1 MCCIHG
7 LNPQCLHVLYFLRTD
22 CDKSLMWSC
31 LSFPIP
37 YCLCMNFLY
46 IVSQVLLPLEHYL
59 PCYSMVLTFWFTGC
73 VLCVAGYKVS
83 DTMRKGI
90 LQVNVY
96 NDAEYELLLGMFAAL
111 SE

>member
-1 MCCIHG
+1 MFTCVFF
-7 LNPQCLHVLYFLRTD
+7 LHAD
-22 CDKSLMWSC
+22 CEKSLMWSC

-37 YCLCMNFLY
+37 YFLCMNR
-46 IVSQVLLPLEHYL
+46 QVLLPPEHYL
-59 PCYSMVLTFWFTGC
+59 PCYSVVLTFC
-73 VLCVAGYKVS
+73 VFCIAGYKVS

-96 NDAEYELLLGMFAAL
+96 DEAEYELLLGMFAAL